1 MPLTYINDK
10 IQTSNYNIIGTINC
24 DEYKDNFVDL
34 YLAIKELYRPK
45 YEIDQRIVIT
55 STFDYYKQSHGL
67 ILQSLQTIVNNI
79 DISNCFI
86 SFVTTNKNIEQEYAF
101 VLETYSTDSTSFD
114 IQYINGDFN
123 KLPAGDIRPYTKTN
137 SIDYRIKDV
146 KHITKEQ
153 KDMVFKSKNFC
164 ILPWISLMIDP
175 KSNVAPCC
183 AYNGVTGDCS
193 KDSLEDIWNNK
204 ENQDIRT
211 QMIRDE
217 IVDGCQ
223 LCISQ
228 ETLGTESLRTLMNT
242 TFIKHIHI
250 AEQGVTPD
258 YNIKYIDSRFNN
270 LCNLSCRSC
279 GHGLSSSWHA
289 PAVSIGLIDKSTPVF
304 LKAGRGNT
312 DLYEQIFQQLDNLDR
327 IYFAGG
333 EPLIMQD
340 NYNIVSELD
349 RRGRHDIELIYNT
362 NMNATQLKGHSIFDL
377 WKNFKNIS
385 IGASLDAEGIRGEY
399 LRTGTIWKKVVGFRS
414 ELIKRRPDIDFYVTC
429 TTSII
434 NVLHVPDFHR
444 SWVEQ
449 GFIQPH
455 EFNIATL
462 HSPEWLNVKTAPQYY
477 KNQIREK
484 YTKHLEWLRPH
495 DKEGRATLGYQGIL
509 KQINTDQEFDPQ
521 LFWNNILPLDKYYKA
536 NLLDSFPE
544 LVDLPQ

>member
-1 MPLTYINDK
+1 MRS
-10 IQTSNYNIIGTINC
+10 SNYNVIGTINC

-34 YLAIKELYRPK
+34 YLAIKKLYRPVFQP
-45 YEIDQRIVIT
+45 DQRILVT

-86 SFVTTNKNIEQEYAF
+86 SFVTTNKNIEQEYAY
-101 VLETYSTDSTSFD
+101 VLETYSIDSTPFD
-114 IQYINGDFN
+114 IQCIDGDFN
-123 KLPAGDIRPYTKTN
+123 KRPAGSIKPYTKTN
-137 SIDYRIKDV
+137 SINYRIEDV
-146 KHITKEQ
+146 KSITKEQ

-183 AYNGVTGDCS
+183 AYRGVTGDCS

-211 QMIRDE
+211 RMIRDE
-217 IVDGCQ
+217 TVDGCHR
-223 LCISQ
+223 CISQ
-228 ETLGTESLRTLMNT
+228 ETLGTESLRTTMNT

-250 AEQGVTPD
+250 AQKSVTPD
-258 YNIKYIDSRFNN
+258 YDIKFIDSRFNN

-304 LKAGRGNT
+304 LKAGRSNT
-312 DLYEQIFQQLDNLDR
+312 DLYDQIFQQLDNLDR

-340 NYNIVSELD
+340 NYKIVAELD

-362 NMNATQLKGHSIFDL
+362 NMNTNQLKGHSIFDL

-399 LRTGTIWKKVVGFRS
+399 LRTGTIWEKVVDFRS
-414 ELIKRRPDIDFYVTC
+414 KLVKRRPDINFFVSC

-444 SWVEQ
+444 SWVEK
-449 GFIQPH
+449 GFIEPH
-455 EFNIATL
+455 EFNIQTL
-462 HSPEWLNVKTAPQYY
+462 HSPDWLNVETAPQYL
-477 KNQIREK
+477 KDRIKEK
-484 YTKHLEWLRPH
+484 YEEHLEWLRPL
-495 DKEGRATLGYQGIL
+495 DKEGRAILGFQGIL
-509 KQINTDQEFDPQ
+509 AQITRDREFNSH

-536 NLLDSFPE
+536 NLLQSFPE